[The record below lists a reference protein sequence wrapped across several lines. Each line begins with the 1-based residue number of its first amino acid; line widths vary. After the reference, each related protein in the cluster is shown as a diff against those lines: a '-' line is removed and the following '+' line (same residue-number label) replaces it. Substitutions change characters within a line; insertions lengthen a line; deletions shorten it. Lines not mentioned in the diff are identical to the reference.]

1 MLNMEVQVDSE
12 RTEEYLEAI
21 YKEQSKGQAV
31 STSLL
36 AKNLGVS
43 APAVTDMLR
52 HLELR
57 GLIDHKPNEGV
68 SLTNIGSGKALEVI
82 RRHRLW
88 ERFLTDV
95 LGMTWDTVHDE
106 ACKLEHIASAEVTER
121 LARILGDADTCPH
134 GQPIPDKDG
143 NIKQEK
149 TMPLIDFLPSQQA
162 CILAVDEEDAKIL
175 EEIEKLGLKPKVVVT
190 ILNKKADGS
199 LELEAGKKKIRLSS
213 KLAAVLL
220 AEPITSQLQ
229 GEVQE
234 IPISKLAAGHSGVL
248 TSYAGKQEQLG
259 RCLSLG
265 FTPGSVV
272 EMLENYKG
280 CPVLVKVHDTK
291 VALGRELAEK
301 MTVSGETA

>member
-1 MLNMEVQVDSE
+1 MDSE
-12 RTEEYLEAI
+12 RTQEYLEAI
-21 YKEQSKGQAV
+21 YKEQVKGSSV

-57 GLIDHKPNEGV
+57 GLIDYKPNEAI
-68 SLTNIGSGKALEVI
+68 SLSDIGLRKALEVV

-95 LGMTWDTVHDE
+95 LGMTWDTVHNE
-106 ACKLEHIASAEVTER
+106 ACKLEHIASPEVTER
-121 LARILGDADTCPH
+121 LANILGNADTCPH

-149 TMPLIDFLPSQQA
+149 TMPLIDFLPSQKV
-162 CILAVDEEDAKIL
+162 CIMAVDVEDTKIL
-175 EEIEKLGLKPKVVVT
+175 EEVEKLGLKPKVVVT

-199 LELEAGKKKIRLSS
+199 LELQTGPKKLRLSS
-213 KLAAVLL
+213 TLASVLM
-220 AEPITSQLQ
+220 AEPITPQLQ
-229 GEVQE
+229 RKAQE
-234 IPISKLAAGHSGVL
+234 IPLSKLVAGHSGVL
-248 TSYAGKQEQLG
+248 TSYAGEREQLG

-272 EMLENYKG
+272 EMLENFSG

-301 MTVSGETA
+301 MTVSREAA

>member
-1 MLNMEVQVDSE
+1 MDSE

-21 YKEQSKGQAV
+21 YKEQSKGPSV

-43 APAVTDMLR
+43 APAVTDMLG
-52 HLELR
+52 HLERR
-57 GLIDHKPNEGV
+57 GLVDHKPNEGV
-68 SLTNIGSGKALEVI
+68 SLTDIGLSKALEVI

-106 ACKLEHIASAEVTER
+106 ACKLEHLASPEVTER
-121 LARILGDADTCPH
+121 LARILGGADTCPH

-143 NIKQEK
+143 NIKEEK
-149 TMPLIDFLPSQQA
+149 ISPLTDFQPSQQV
-162 CILAVDEEDAKIL
+162 CIVAVDIEDAKTL
-175 EEIEKLGLKPKVVVT
+175 EEIEKLGLKRKVVVT
-190 ILNKKADGS
+190 ILGKKADGD
-199 LELEAGKKKIRLSS
+199 LELEVGKKKLRLSS
-213 KLAAVLL
+213 TMAGVLL
-220 AEPITSQLQ
+220 AKPITSQLQ
-229 GEVQE
+229 CKAQE
-234 IPISKLAAGHSGVL
+234 IPLSKLVTGHSGIL
-248 TSYAGKQEQLG
+248 TSYGGQKEQLG

-272 EMLENYKG
+272 EMLENYNG
-280 CPVLVKVHDTK
+280 CPVLVRVHDTK

-301 MTVSGETA
+301 MTISGETA

>member
-1 MLNMEVQVDSE
+1 MEVQMDSE

-21 YKEQSKGQAV
+21 YKEQNKGPSV

-52 HLELR
+52 HLERR
-57 GLIDHKPNEGV
+57 GLIDYKPNEGA
-68 SLTNIGSGKALEVI
+68 SLTDIGLGKALEVI

-88 ERFLTDV
+88 ERFLTNV
-95 LGMTWDTVHDE
+95 LGMTWDTVHEE
-106 ACKLEHIASAEVTER
+106 ACKLEHVASAEVTER

-134 GQPIPDKDG
+134 GQSIPDKDG
-143 NIKQEK
+143 NIKEEK
-149 TMPLIDFLPSQQA
+149 TIPLTDFLPSQQA
-162 CILAVDEEDAKIL
+162 CILAVDVEDANIL
-175 EEIEKLGLKPKVVVT
+175 KKIEKLGLRPKVVVT
-190 ILNKKADGS
+190 IVNKKADGS
-199 LELEAGKKKIRLSS
+199 LELEAGKKKLGLSS

-220 AEPITSQLQ
+220 AEPITSQPQ
-229 GEVQE
+229 RQVQE
-234 IPISKLAAGHSGVL
+234 IPLSKLAAGRSGVL
-248 TSYAGKQEQLG
+248 TSYTGGKGMLG

-272 EMLENYKG
+272 EMLENYSG

-291 VALGRELAEK
+291 VALGRELADK
-301 MTVSGETA
+301 MNVSGETT

>member
-1 MLNMEVQVDSE
+1 MDTE

-21 YKEQSKGQAV
+21 YKEHSKGPSV

-43 APAVTDMLR
+43 APAVTDMLG
-52 HLELR
+52 HLERR

-68 SLTNIGSGKALEVI
+68 SLTDIGLGKALEVI

-149 TMPLIDFLPSQQA
+149 TMPLTDFLPSQQA

-175 EEIEKLGLKPKVVVT
+175 EEIT
-190 ILNKKADGS
+190 
-199 LELEAGKKKIRLSS
+199 
-213 KLAAVLL
+213 
-220 AEPITSQLQ
+220 
-229 GEVQE
+229 EV
-234 IPISKLAAGHSGVL
+234 
-248 TSYAGKQEQLG
+248 
-259 RCLSLG
+259 R
-265 FTPGSVV
+265 
-272 EMLENYKG
+272 
-280 CPVLVKVHDTK
+280 
-291 VALGRELAEK
+291 
-301 MTVSGETA
+301 

>member
-1 MLNMEVQVDSE
+1 MDSE

-21 YKEQSKGQAV
+21 YKEQSKGQAA

-43 APAVTDMLR
+43 APAVTDMLK
-52 HLELR
+52 HLERR
-57 GLIDHKPNEGV
+57 GLIDYKPNEGV
-68 SLTNIGSGKALEVI
+68 FLTGIGSSKALEVI

-95 LGMTWDTVHDE
+95 LGMTWDTVHDQ
-106 ACKLEHIASAEVTER
+106 ACKLEHVASTEVTER

-134 GQPIPDKDG
+134 GHSIPDKDG
-143 NIKQEK
+143 NIKEK
-149 TMPLIDFLPSQQA
+149 KAIPLTDFLPSQQA
-162 CILAVDEEDAKIL
+162 CILAVDIEDAKIL

-190 ILNKKADGS
+190 IIDKKADGS
-199 LELEAGKKKIRLSS
+199 LELEAGKKKLRLSS

-220 AEPITSQLQ
+220 AEPITSRMQR
-229 GEVQE
+229 GVQE
-234 IPISKLAAGHSGVL
+234 IPLSELVAGHAGVL
-248 TSYAGKQEQLG
+248 TSHVGEGEQLG

-291 VALGRELAEK
+291 VALGRELADK
-301 MTVSGETA
+301 MTVTAETA

>member
-1 MLNMEVQVDSE
+1 MDSE

-21 YKEQSKGQAV
+21 YKEQSKAEPV
-31 STSLL
+31 ATSYL
-36 AKNLGVS
+36 AKDLGVTQ
-43 APAVTDMLR
+43 PAVTDMLR
-52 HLELR
+52 HLERR
-57 GLIDHKPNEGV
+57 GLIDYKPNEGV
-68 SLTNIGSGKALEVI
+68 SLTDIGLNKALEVI

-95 LGMTWDTVHDE
+95 LGMKWDTVHDE

-121 LARILGDADTCPH
+121 LSRILGDADTCPH

-149 TMPLIDFLPSQQA
+149 TIPLTNFVPSQKA
-162 CILAVDEEDAKIL
+162 CILAVDVEDTKIL

-199 LELEAGKKKIRLSS
+199 LELEAGDKKLRLSS
-213 KLAAVLL
+213 KLAEVLL
-220 AEPITSQLQ
+220 AEPFTSQLQ
-229 GEVQE
+229 RELRE
-234 IPISKLAAGHSGVL
+234 IPLSKLVAGHSGVL
-248 TSYAGKQEQLG
+248 KSYAGKREQLG

-301 MTVSGETA
+301 MTVSGEIE